1 MYMLYGVHAYI
12 HTHTVT
18 HIYIYINVYIP
29 GILSFSLFSKSCCV
43 WCLYFCIISRG
54 INDLNY
60 ISCRSIYTQHFQ
72 LYAYPSIIIIIAWPL
87 HRYAH
92 NVPRAPSH
100 SHETHTIPN
109 NKIHFT
115 DIKPRPFQLATNTFS
130 VYRTIGIRILYRGCA
145 LDTPL
150 VHP

>member
-1 MYMLYGVHAYI
+1 MLYGVHAYI
-12 HTHTVT
+12 HTYSHT
-18 HIYIYINVYIP
+18 HIYINVYIP

-43 WCLYFCIISRG
+43 SIISRG

-72 LYAYPSIIIIIAWPL
+72 LYAYPCIIIIAWSL